1 MKNYNFESR
10 SMSLEEKELLEN
22 KLKIQR
28 QGRKTSIISVF
39 ILIIVGYFF
48 LYPYKLNDIFVK
60 FNVSFVSSILAVIPI
75 IIVLLM
81 IFNYLNKKIYLDL
94 KTGLTFLATAKLE
107 DFMDSE
113 DEDDIGFHY
122 LYVNEVRTVH
132 IDFYFQGESI
142 IKLKSFVN
150 PVKFAD
156 VDKYVLRKSL
166 KKGTFYTLAFSL
178 NSDFL
183 FSIEEI

>member
-10 SMSLEEKELLEN
+10 PMSLEEKELLEAQP
-22 KLKIQR
+22 KMYLRTAIFIFIVLSTIIFIWLTKAEFEDPVDWLSRISKKELFSLL
-28 QGRKTSIISVF
+28 GSIIPSG
-39 ILIIVGYFF
+39 IVIFMS
-48 LYPYKLNDIFVK
+48 YKFGINQIQQDLNIGVT
-60 FNVSFVSSILAVIPI
+60 SLAKA
-75 IIVLLM
+75 VLQ
-81 IFNYLNKKIYLDL
+81 
-94 KTGLTFLATAKLE
+94 
-107 DFMDSE
+107 DFMEGDDDSNL
-113 DEDDIGFHY
+113 GFHY
-122 LYVNEVRTVH
+122 LYEGSTEYIN
-132 IDFYFQGESI
+132 FYFQGTSI

-150 PVKFAD
+150 PVRFAD